1 MINGHEDVT
10 HELTEQEL
18 ELATKLIP
26 AFNKRTKDN
35 PIKAPEIVKK
45 VNEMYNPKPKFSEV
59 RLRKI
64 VNYYRSNAIIPI
76 ISTSNGYFVSY
87 NPQDINEMVASLSQR
102 ATSIYKCAHGLQNFL
117 PKSKLI

>member
-1 MINGHEDVT
+1 MITGHEDVT

-26 AFNKRTKDN
+26 AFKGRNKDN
-35 PIKAPEIVKK
+35 PIKAPEIVNK
-45 VNEMYNPKPKFSEV
+45 VNAMYNPKPKFSEV

-64 VNYYRSNAIIPI
+64 VNYYRSNAILPL

-87 NPQDINEMVASLSQR
+87 DPADINEMVQSLSQR
-102 ATSIYKCAHGLQNFL
+102 ASSIYRCAHGLQNFL